1 MELSLAN
8 NAAEGV
14 WFMLQPIRPVLLDGD
29 LYLPGVDLWLDP
41 LNRRTTA
48 FISHA
53 HADHVRSRHG
63 SVICTPETA
72 ALIRLRL
79 KKFKATPLAFGQ
91 TLQRKGYTI
100 RLLSAGHIFGSAQL
114 VVEAPNWRFVYTG
127 DFKMTGSLTCPPIE
141 VLPAECVLMEST
153 FAHERYCFPSVEA
166 LRERIVAFAQD
177 TLAQG
182 KTPVL
187 LGYAVGKGP
196 ELVRILQEGRVPV
209 VAGSEIA
216 RVVEVYARQGVDF
229 EPLES
234 WWGRRREAALVM
246 TPYAWARTV
255 RNRDEWRVAMVTG
268 WATDQPTFDS
278 LKYDTMIPLSDHADW
293 PGLWEY
299 IERARPRETYVI
311 HGRAWPFARALRAK
325 GYEARALMIEQDE
338 QP

>member
-1 MELSLAN
+1 
-8 NAAEGV
+8 
-14 WFMLQPIRPVLLDGD
+14 MLQPTRPVLHDRD

-41 LNRRTTA
+41 ACSRTAA

-79 KKFKATPLAFGQ
+79 KRFKATTLAFGQ

-100 RLLSAGHIFGSAQL
+100 CLLPAGHIFGSAQL
-114 VVEAPNWRFVYTG
+114 VVESPGWRFVYTG
-127 DFKMTGSLTCPPIE
+127 DFKMTESLTCPPIE
-141 VLPAECVLMEST
+141 VPPADCVLMEST
-153 FAHERYCFPSVEA
+153 FAHERYRFPPVA
-166 LRERIVAFAQD
+166 DLRERIVRFAKGA
-177 TLAQG
+177 LAHG
-182 KTPVL
+182 KSPVL

-196 ELVRILQEGRVPV
+196 ELVRILQQGGVPV
-209 VAGSEIA
+209 VAGCEIA
-216 RVVEVYARQGVDF
+216 RVVDVYSRFGVTFD
-229 EPLES
+229 PLDR

-246 TPYAWARTV
+246 TPHAWARTA
-255 RNRDEWRVAMVTG
+255 RTRQEWRVAIATG

-278 LKYDTMIPLSDHADW
+278 LKYDAMIPLSDHADW

-299 IERARPRETYVI
+299 IRRAQPRETYVI
-311 HGRAWPFARALRAK
+311 HGKAWPFARALRKA
-325 GYEARALMIEQDE
+325 GYEARALLTDQDT